1 MKRFRFLLLYSL
13 AANALYAQT
22 QPSTGQAL
30 PEVVVKATAQNAP
43 VTVASRLPALA
54 KEIPQATQTLS
65 RETLNE
71 YNVQNIADALELVPS
86 ATTGEGQL
94 SAFPEFSYLVR
105 GQSARVL
112 RDGVRHRFFEANDS
126 NAFWMID
133 RVEVLKGPQGVLYG
147 FGGFG
152 GAINLVTKAPL
163 SEWRGEVM
171 TRTSSFGAFASG
183 FDVGGPLTPEGDVR
197 FRLNGELEES
207 DLFVHDFDLNRRN
220 FDFQL
225 DWDVT
230 DSLRIHTDV
239 AYLGRE
245 QTSYSGL
252 PLLGTVIGTD
262 EIELDVRSNYG
273 DPGYQL
279 ETAGWF
285 FRYVT
290 EYDITDDW
298 TFGVT
303 GHFHT
308 FDQDNQTARF
318 GERVPGTLSVA
329 RSYSSTHESDWETSL
344 DLRLNGKFDTGFIGN
359 NAAIG
364 VVGNAF
370 RGGFYGDYGLA
381 DEIIDLRGSSYGRP
395 IPDTARAFVIP
406 GDRDRLDSLGVY
418 AQDLFTLTDRW
429 KALAGVRYDGVN
441 HDTQFDT
448 TFFEAPY
455 SQVTWQAGTT
465 YDLTPG
471 LTLFGGYATGFNPD
485 NVLFFPQADGT
496 SFEPETSRQVESGVK
511 FTKDWF
517 TGTLSGFRIVRDNVV
532 TADPSDP
539 FGFRASGQQTTD
551 GLELETRA
559 ELAPGW
565 DLGLGYAL
573 LDSTVTKDPVTPL
586 GNLVPN
592 VAEQSVRG
600 FSRYVIQDGSLR
612 GLGFSAGLN
621 WTGERFGT
629 LDNTYVMPSYTTL
642 DLGLSYEHDNWI
654 AEFFLNNATDEVYFR
669 NGGSTSVF
677 PGEPLNLTGRF
688 SLKF

>member
-395 IPDTARAFVIP
+395 IPDTVRAFVIP

>member
-1 MKRFRFLLLYSL
+1 
-13 AANALYAQT
+13 
-22 QPSTGQAL
+22 
-30 PEVVVKATAQNAP
+30 
-43 VTVASRLPALA
+43 
-54 KEIPQATQTLS
+54 
-65 RETLNE
+65 
-71 YNVQNIADALELVPS
+71 
-86 ATTGEGQL
+86 
-94 SAFPEFSYLVR
+94 
-105 GQSARVL
+105 
-112 RDGVRHRFFEANDS
+112 
-126 NAFWMID
+126 MID
-133 RVEVLKGPQGVLYG
+133 RVEVIKGPQGVLYG

-163 SEWRGEVM
+163 REWRGEVM
-171 TRTSSFGAFASG
+171 SRVGSFGAYSGG
-183 FDVGGPLTPEGDVR
+183 FDVGGPLSEDGDLR

-207 DLFVHDFDLNRRN
+207 ELFVHDFDLNRRN

-225 DWDVT
+225 DWDVS
-230 DSLRIHTDV
+230 DSFRVHTDV
-239 AYLGRE
+239 AYLSRE

-252 PLLGTVIGTD
+252 PLFGTVIGTD
-262 EIELDVRSNYG
+262 EIQLDVRSNYG

-285 FRYVT
+285 FRYGT
-290 EYDITDDW
+290 EYDIADDW

-303 GHFHT
+303 GHYHT
-308 FDQDNQTARF
+308 FDQDSQSTRF
-318 GERVPGTLSVA
+318 GDRVPGTLSVA

-364 VVGNAF
+364 VTGNAF
-370 RGGFYGDYGLA
+370 RGGYYGDYGLT
-381 DEIIDLRGSSYGRP
+381 DEIIDLRASSYGRP
-395 IPDTARAFVIP
+395 IPDTVRSFVIP
-406 GDRDRLDSLGVY
+406 EDRDRLDSVGVY
-418 AQDLFTLTDRW
+418 AQDLFTLTERW
-429 KALAGVRYDGVN
+429 KALAGVRYDSVK

-448 TFFEAPY
+448 TFFKAAY

-465 YDLTPG
+465 YDVTPG

-485 NVLFFPQADGT
+485 NVLFFPLADGT
-496 SFEPETSRQVESGVK
+496 SFQPETSWQVESGVK

-532 TADPSDP
+532 TSDPSDP
-539 FGFRASGQQTTD
+539 FGYRASGQQTTD

-559 ELAPGW
+559 DLAPGW
-565 DLGLGYAL
+565 QLGVGYAL
-573 LDSTVTKDPVTPL
+573 LDATVTRDPVIPT
-586 GNLVPN
+586 GNRVPN

-629 LDNTYVMPSYTTL
+629 LDNTYVMPAYTTL
-642 DLGLSYEHDNWI
+642 DLGVSYEHKQWI
-654 AEFFLNNATDEVYFR
+654 AELFLNNVTDEIYFR

-677 PGEPLNLTGRF
+677 PGEPFNVTGRF
-688 SLKF
+688 SVKF